1 MSMFKKVLMTFGLLL
16 VTSVVAI
23 GQGTLKGVV
32 VNAKTNE
39 PEAFVNVQALQNGEM
54 IRGDA
59 TNFNGEFTIKPLSAG
74 VYDIKVSAVGFA
86 ETEVKGITV
95 KASGSTYAD
104 TIKLQDKTQQLK
116 VVVVT
121 GTKDPLI
128 SKGTPEG
135 GKIFTAK
142 DLERMPGSSIES
154 AVATV
159 AGVAYSDG
167 GVGTAR
173 GQDEGMATYVGVMRK
188 KSGVYVPKE
197 AIADIQV
204 ILSGTPARYG
214 EAIGGAQVITLKP
227 PANKF
232 NGMVRYETY
241 LDYRYFNDLTFYL
254 TGPLYK
260 RPAKGDKAEKTIVGF
275 RLTGVLRYTFDQYYR
290 RNGYLYQIVNDD
302 VRERI
307 ENEPI
312 IYDPLTGAVNY
323 SGEYLRKDDFHT
335 IKYKGGM
342 PAYRAY
348 VEGGID
354 IRFSDYATLQISA
367 DYMFNRSSETSV
379 GLFPLNLGTH
389 GTYDYQ
395 NFSIMA
401 DFTQRFPDKKKASGD
416 ATRPGTDKTAF
427 VTNVMYNIS
436 GMFNRVWTKSYNQ
449 DFGDDVFKYGHIGT
463 FETRRMRTYQTGTFN
478 FNGVDQVARIQ
489 TNWMDTAVIFTPS
502 PYNPM
507 MARYTSQLYG
517 MDAIRSSL
525 INFNNIQMYNG
536 LINGQSPSSIYSLI
550 NNVGT
555 PYSSYGKSLVDNVYV
570 QARVS
575 ADLGTGS
582 SKHAIELGFQYDQ
595 STSYSYSLAPNSL
608 WTIMRQSANAH
619 ITQLDLDNP
628 IVDQSGQYLTINYD
642 RKYDEASQTYF
653 DRAMR
658 AKLGLPVNSTD
669 WLDVDMYDPNWF
681 SLDMLSPDEMFND
694 GNAIVSYYGFDH
706 RGNRVRGKQS
716 LDDFFNSPDRKL
728 GAFSPIYMA
737 GYIQDQFEFQDLI
750 FNVGVRVDR
759 YDGNQMVLKD
769 PYLLYESYTVGE
781 LGGVNYAGTIP
792 SGAGDDWVVYVDD
805 PSSSTPTITGFRNGA
820 TWYTADGVETA
831 DPSDVKGA
839 AGRPTP
845 FRKPDAQASYQ
856 RNTPS
861 VGAFK
866 DYDPQIVA
874 MPRIAFSFPVSD
886 KSIFKASYDI
896 ICNRPSSGWQANYL
910 GYLYMTQIS
919 SISNPNLKPEKIT
932 NYELGLQQLLTE
944 NSAITLTA
952 YYKETRNLI
961 QLVQYAGAD
970 PNPNYYSYDNLDFK
984 TVKGV
989 SLSYDLRATNNIR
1002 INANYTLQYA
1012 EGTGLPSTTMQ
1023 ELIKEGYSTLK
1034 LLNPIWDDRR
1044 HELKVNLDYRFGEK
1058 EGWSI
1063 DRKTKDEQ
1071 GNDRVKKLYPFQN
1084 FGINLIAVAQS
1095 GRPYTRRYSNTQST
1109 IVGSYNGARL
1119 PWGFYFDIKVDKH
1132 WPIKVKKRTTNL
1144 VLAVTVTNVFN
1155 IKNVTD
1161 VYPVTGNPED
1171 NGYLTDPET
1180 QTLIESYLDSQS
1192 YRDLYMIALSNGNY
1206 NYSRPRLIKV
1216 GLTYQF

>member
-16 VTSVVAI
+16 VTSVVAF
-23 GQGTLKGVV
+23 GQGTLRGVV
-32 VNAKTNE
+32 VNAKNNE
-39 PEAFVNVQALQNGEM
+39 PEPFVNVKALQNGEM
-54 IRGDA
+54 IRGVACDI
-59 TNFNGEFTIKPLSAG
+59 NGEFIIRSLPAG
-74 VYDIKVSAVGFA
+74 SYDVEFSSTGFA
-86 ETEVKGITV
+86 KLTVNGVNV
-95 KASGSTYAD
+95 KASGSTYMD
-104 TIKLQDKTQQLK
+104 TVKMSSSTEVLK
-116 VVVVT
+116 PIVVS
-121 GTKDPLI
+121 GTRNPLI
-128 SKGTPEG
+128 EKGTPEG
-135 GKIFTAK
+135 GQRFSPK

-159 AGVAYSDG
+159 AGVGYSDG
-167 GVGTAR
+167 GAGSMR
-173 GQDEGMATYVGVMRK
+173 GQDEGMATYVNGMRK

-197 AIADIQV
+197 AIADLQV

-214 EAIGGAQVITLKP
+214 EAIGGAQVMTLKP
-227 PANKF
+227 PANRF

-241 LDYRYFNDLTFYL
+241 LDYRFFNDLTFYL
-254 TGPLYK
+254 TGPIYK
-260 RPAKGDKAEKTIVGF
+260 RKATENKAEKTIVGF
-275 RLTGVLRYTFDQYYR
+275 RLTGSLRYQFDQYYR
-290 RNGYLYQIVNDD
+290 RNGYLYQIVKDD

-323 SGEYLRKDDFHT
+323 AGEYLRKDDFHT
-335 IKYKGGM
+335 IKYKAGM
-342 PAYRAY
+342 PTYRAY
-348 VEGGID
+348 VEGGLNV
-354 IRFSDYATLQISA
+354 RFSDYATLEVAA
-367 DYMFNRSSETSV
+367 DYMFNRQSLTGV
-379 GLFPLNLGTH
+379 GYFPLNLGTH

-401 DFTQRFPDKKKASGD
+401 DFTQRFPDKKPADGD
-416 ATRPGTDKTAF
+416 ATKPGTQKTSF
-427 VTNVMYNIS
+427 ITNVMYNIS
-436 GMFNRVWTKSYNQ
+436 GMFNRVWTRTYNQ

-463 FETRRMRTYQTGTFN
+463 FETRKTRTYSIGNFN
-478 FNGVDQVARIQ
+478 LNGVDQVARIQ
-489 TNWMDTAVIFTPS
+489 SNWMDTAVIFTPS

-517 MDAIRSSL
+517 MDAINRSL

-536 LINGQSPSSIYSLI
+536 LINGQTPSSIYSLI

-555 PYSSYGKSLVDNVYV
+555 PYSSYSKSLTDFVYV
-570 QARVS
+570 QAKVS
-575 ADLGTGS
+575 ASIG
-582 SKHAIELGFQYDQ
+582 KHNLELGFQYDQ
-595 STSYSYSLAPNSL
+595 STSYSYSLAPISL

-619 ITQLDLDNP
+619 ISQLDLDNP

-642 RKYDEASQTYF
+642 RKYDEASQTFF

-694 GNAIVSYYGFDH
+694 GNAIVSYYGYDH
-706 RGNRVRGKQS
+706 IGNRVRGKQS
-716 LDDFFNSPDRKL
+716 LESFFNSKDRKL

-750 FNVGVRVDR
+750 FNIGVRVDR
-759 YDGNQMVLKD
+759 FDGNQMVLKD
-769 PYLLYESYTVGE
+769 PYMLYESYTVGE
-781 LGGVNYAGTIP
+781 LGGVTYSGQIP
-792 SGAGDDWVVYVDD
+792 SGVGDDWVVYVDD
-805 PSSSTPTITGFRNGA
+805 PSSSNPTITGFRNGS
-820 TWYTADGVETA
+820 TWYTADGVETS
-831 DPSDVKGA
+831 DPYDVKGA

-856 RNTPS
+856 KNTPS
-861 VGAFK
+861 VSAFD
-866 DYDPQIVA
+866 DYEPQIVA

-910 GYLYMTQIS
+910 GYLYMTQLT

-932 NYELGLQQLLTE
+932 NYELGLQQLLTD
-944 NSAITLTA
+944 NSAITITA

-984 TVKGV
+984 TVKGI
-989 SLSYDLRATNNIR
+989 SLSYDMRATNRVR

-1012 EGTGLPSTTMQ
+1012 EGTGLPNTTMQ

-1044 HELKVNLDYRFGEK
+1044 HELKLNLDYRFDKADGPK
-1058 EGWSI
+1058 I
-1063 DRKTKDEQ
+1063 TRQTKDAQ
-1071 GNDRVKKLYPFQN
+1071 GNDRVKTLYPLQN
-1084 FGINLIAVAQS
+1084 FGINMIAVAQS
-1095 GRPYTRRYSNTQST
+1095 GRPYTRRYSNMQNT

-1119 PWGFYFDIKVDKH
+1119 PWGFYFDFVVDKH
-1132 WPIKVKKRTTNL
+1132 WPIKVGKRDTKL

-1155 IKNVTD
+1155 IKNVTG
-1161 VYPVTGNPED
+1161 VYAVTGNPED

-1180 QTLIESYLDSQS
+1180 QTLIDSYLDPLS
-1192 YRDLYMIALSNGNY
+1192 YRDLYSIALSNNNY

>member
-16 VTSVVAI
+16 VTSVVAF
-23 GQGTLKGVV
+23 GQGTLRGVI

-39 PEAFVNVQALQNGEM
+39 PEPFVNVVAKQNNEQ
-54 IRGDA
+54 RGGAA
-59 TNFNGEFTIKPLSAG
+59 TNMNGEFAIKPLSAG
-74 VYDIKVSAVGFA
+74 TYDIEVSAMGFTPVRL
-86 ETEVKGITV
+86 EGINV
-95 KASGSTYAD
+95 KASGSSYAD
-104 TIKLQDKTQQLK
+104 TIKLEPTAKVLTTVVVKTQK
-116 VVVVT
+116 V
-121 GTKDPLI
+121 PLI
-128 SKGTPEG
+128 DKGSPEG
-135 GKIFTAK
+135 GQRMSSK

-159 AGVAYSDG
+159 PGVGYSDG

-173 GQDEGMATYVGVMRK
+173 GQEEGMATYVGGMRK

-197 AIADIQV
+197 AIAEIQV

-254 TGPLYK
+254 TGPILK
-260 RPAKGDKAEKTIVGF
+260 SKKAEKTLVGF
-275 RLTGVLRYTFDQYYR
+275 RLTGVLRYQFDQYYR
-290 RNGYLYQIVNDD
+290 RNGYLYQIVKDD
-302 VRERI
+302 VREQI
-307 ENEPI
+307 ENQPI
-312 IYDPLTGAVNY
+312 VYDPITGAVNY
-323 SGEYLRKDDFHT
+323 TGEYLRASDFRT

-348 VEGGID
+348 VEGGLD

-367 DYMFNRSSETSV
+367 DYMFNRSAQTGV
-379 GLFPLNLGTH
+379 AYFPLNLGTH

-401 DFTQRFPDKKKASGD
+401 DFTQRFPDKKPASGD
-416 ATRPGTDKTAF
+416 ATMPGSEKSALITK
-427 VTNVMYNIS
+427 VMYNIS
-436 GMFNRVWTKSYNQ
+436 GMFNRVWTRTYNQ
-449 DFGDDVFKYGHIGT
+449 DFGDDVFKYGHVGT
-463 FETRRMRTYQTGTFN
+463 FETRRMRTFTYGMFN
-478 FNGVDQVARIQ
+478 VDGVDQVARIQ
-489 TNWMDTAVIFTPS
+489 ANWMDTAVIFTPS

-507 MARYTSQLYG
+507 LARYTSQLYG
-517 MDAIRSSL
+517 MSAIRGSL
-525 INFNNIQMYNG
+525 INFNNIEYYNG
-536 LINGQSPSSIYSLI
+536 LLNGQTPSSIYGLI
-550 NNVGT
+550 YNVGT
-555 PYSSYGKSLVDNVYV
+555 PYTSYGKSLTDYIYV
-570 QARVS
+570 QAKVS
-575 ADLGTGS
+575 ADIKGHSL
-582 SKHAIELGFQYDQ
+582 EMGFQYDQ
-595 STSYSYSLAPNSL
+595 STSYSYSLAPVSL

-619 ITQLDLDNP
+619 ISQLDLNNP
-628 IVDQSGQYLTINYD
+628 IIDQSGQYVTVTYD
-642 RKYDEASQTYF
+642 RLYDASSQTYF

-658 AKLGLPVNSTD
+658 AKLGLPVNSTE

-681 SLDMLSPDEMFND
+681 SLDMISADEMFND
-694 GNAIVSYYGFDH
+694 GNSIVSYYGYDH
-706 RGNRVRGKQS
+706 RGNRIRGKQS
-716 LDDFFNSPDRKL
+716 LESFFNSPDRKL

-759 YDGNQMVLKD
+759 FDGNQMVLKD

-781 LGGVNYAGTIP
+781 LGGVNYDGIIP

-805 PSSSTPTITGFRNGA
+805 PTSSTPKITGFRSGS

-831 DPSDVKGA
+831 DPYDVKGS

-856 RNTPS
+856 NNTPS
-861 VGAFK
+861 VKAFD
-866 DYDPQIVA
+866 DYKPQIVA

-886 KSIFKASYDI
+886 RSLFKASYDI

-910 GYLYMTQIS
+910 GYLYMTQLS

-932 NYELGLQQLLTE
+932 NYELGFQQMLTD
-944 NSAITLTA
+944 NSAITITA

-961 QLVQYAGAD
+961 QYIQYAGAD
-970 PNPNYYSYDNLDFK
+970 PNPNYYSVDNLDFK

-989 SLSYDLRATNNIR
+989 SIAYDLRATNNIR

-1012 EGTGLPSTTMQ
+1012 EGTGLPQTTMQ

-1044 HELKVNLDYRFGEK
+1044 HELKVNLDYRFGAN
-1058 EGWSI
+1058 EGPKI
-1063 DRKTKDEQ
+1063 ARTTKDQ
-1071 GNDRVKKLYPFQN
+1071 NGNERVKNLYPLQN
-1084 FGINLIAVAQS
+1084 FGVNIIAVAQS
-1095 GRPYTRRYSNTQST
+1095 GRPYTRRLSNTQNT

-1119 PWGFYFDIKVDKH
+1119 PWGFYFDFVVDKH
-1132 WPIKVKKRTTNL
+1132 WPIKVNKKTTNL

-1155 IKNVTD
+1155 IKNVTS
-1161 VYPVTGNPED
+1161 VFAVTGNPED

-1180 QTLIESYLDSQS
+1180 QTLIDSYLDPLS
-1192 YRDLYMIALSNGNY
+1192 YRDMYSIVLSNNNY

>member
-1 MSMFKKVLMTFGLLL
+1 MSMLKKVLMTFGLLL
-16 VTSVVAI
+16 VTSVVAF
-23 GQGTLKGVV
+23 GQGTLRGVV
-32 VNAKTNE
+32 VNSKTNQPE
-39 PEAFVNVQALQNGEM
+39 PFINVQAKQNGEM
-54 IRGDA
+54 KGGAA
-59 TNFNGEFTIKPLSAG
+59 TDFNGIFIIKPLAAG
-74 VYDIKVSAVGFA
+74 VYDLEASGVGFA
-86 ETEVKGITV
+86 SVKIVGINV

-104 TIKLQDKTQQLK
+104 TIKMSDKSEVLIE
-116 VVVVT
+116 VVV
-121 GTKDPLI
+121 
-128 SKGTPEG
+128 KGTRDKLIDKGSPEG
-135 GKIFTAK
+135 GKRITGK

-159 AGVAYSDG
+159 AGVGYSDG

-173 GQDEGMATYVGVMRK
+173 GQDEGMATYVGGMRK

-254 TGPLYK
+254 TGPILK
-260 RPAKGDKAEKTIVGF
+260 SKATENKAEKTIVGF
-275 RLTGVLRYTFDQYYR
+275 RLTGVLRYQFDQYYR
-290 RNGYLYQIVNDD
+290 RNGYLYQIVRDD

-307 ENEPI
+307 ENEPVLF
-312 IYDPLTGAVNY
+312 DPLTGAVNY
-323 SGEYLRKDDFHT
+323 AGEYLRASDFQT

-348 VEGGID
+348 VEGGLD

-367 DYMFNRSSETSV
+367 DYMFNRSASTGV
-379 GLFPLNLGTH
+379 GYFPLNLGTH
-389 GTYDYQ
+389 GTSDYQ

-401 DFTQRFPDKKKASGD
+401 DFTQRFPDKKPASGD
-416 ATRPGTDKTAF
+416 ATKPGSEKTSLI
-427 VTNVMYNIS
+427 TNVMYNIS
-436 GMFNRVWTKSYNQ
+436 GMFNRVWTKSYDQ
-449 DFGDDVFKYGHIGT
+449 EFGDDVFKYGHVGT
-463 FETRRMRTYQTGTFN
+463 FETKKTRTYSIGTFN
-478 FNGVDQVARIQ
+478 LNGVDQVARIQ
-489 TNWMDTAVIFTPS
+489 SNWMDTAVIFTPS
-502 PYNPM
+502 PYNPL

-536 LINGQSPSSIYSLI
+536 LINGQTPSSIYSLI
-550 NNVGT
+550 ANVGT
-555 PYSSYGKSLVDNVYV
+555 PYGSYGKSLADYVYV
-570 QARVS
+570 QAKVS

-595 STSYSYSLAPNSL
+595 QTSYSYSLAPISL

-642 RKYDEASQTYF
+642 RKYDEASQTFF

-681 SLDMLSPDEMFND
+681 SLDMLSPDELFND
-694 GNAIVSYYGFDH
+694 GNAIVSYYGYDH
-706 RGNRVRGKQS
+706 MGNRIRGKQS
-716 LDDFFNSPDRKL
+716 LESFFNSSERKL

-737 GYIQDQFEFQDLI
+737 GYIQDQFEFEDLI

-759 YDGNQMVLKD
+759 FDGNQMVLKD

-781 LGGVNYAGTIP
+781 LGGVNYAGIIP
-792 SGAGDDWVVYVDD
+792 EGVGDDWVVYVDD
-805 PSSSTPTITGFRNGA
+805 PASSTPTITGFRNGS
-820 TWYTADGVETA
+820 TWYTADGVETS
-831 DPSDVKGA
+831 DPYDVKGA

-856 RNTPS
+856 KNTPS
-861 VGAFK
+861 ISAFK

-896 ICNRPSSGWQANYL
+896 ICNRPSSNWQANYL

-919 SISNPNLKPEKIT
+919 AISNPNLKPEKIT
-932 NYELGLQQLLTE
+932 NYELGFQQLLTE
-944 NSAITLTA
+944 NSAITITA

-984 TVKGV
+984 TVKGI
-989 SLSYDLRATNNIR
+989 SLAYDMRATNNVR
-1002 INANYTLQYA
+1002 LTANYTLQYA
-1012 EGTGLPSTTMQ
+1012 EGTGLPGTTMQ

-1044 HELKVNLDYRFGEK
+1044 HELKVNLDYRFGPK
-1058 EGWSI
+1058 EGFPI
-1063 DRKTKDEQ
+1063 TRTTKDKD
-1071 GNDRVKKLYPFQN
+1071 GNDRVKKLYPLQN
-1084 FGINLIAVAQS
+1084 FGVNLIAVAQS
-1095 GRPYTRRYSNTQST
+1095 GRPYTRRYSNMQST

-1119 PWGFYFDIKVDKH
+1119 PWGFYFDFVVDKY

-1155 IKNVTD
+1155 IKNVTG
-1161 VYPVTGNPED
+1161 VYAVTGNPED

-1180 QTLIESYLDSQS
+1180 QTLIDSYLDPDSF
-1192 YRDLYMIALSNGNY
+1192 RDLYAIYLSNNNY

>member
-16 VTSVVAI
+16 VTSVVAF
-23 GQGTLKGVV
+23 GQGALRGVV
-32 VNAKTNE
+32 VNSKTNE
-39 PEAFVNVQALQNGEM
+39 PEPFVNVVAKQNGEM
-54 IRGDA
+54 RGGA
-59 TNFNGEFTIKPLSAG
+59 RSNMNGEFNIKPLSAG
-74 VYDIKVSAVGFA
+74 VYDIEATIVGFA
-86 ETEVKGITV
+86 DFKIEGVTV
-95 KASGSTYAD
+95 KASGTTYID
-104 TIKLQDKTQQLK
+104 TIKLRDKTQELVA
-116 VVVVT
+116 VVVKA
-121 GTKDPLI
+121 TKDPLI
-128 SKGTPEG
+128 DKGNPEG
-135 GKIFTAK
+135 GKRITAK
-142 DLERMPGSSIES
+142 DLERMPGNSIES

-159 AGVAYSDG
+159 AGVGYSDG

-173 GQDEGMATYVGVMRK
+173 GQDESMATYVGGMRK

-241 LDYRYFNDLTFYL
+241 LDYRFYNDLTFYL
-254 TGPLYK
+254 TGPILK
-260 RPAKGDKAEKTIVGF
+260 SKATATKAEKTLVGF
-275 RLTGVLRYTFDQYYR
+275 RLTGVLRYQFDQYYR
-290 RNGYLYQIVNDD
+290 RNGYLYQIVKDD

-312 IYDPLTGAVNY
+312 VYDPLTGAVNY
-323 SGEYLRKDDFHT
+323 SGEYLRASDFET
-335 IKYKGGM
+335 VKYKGGM
-342 PAYRAY
+342 PTYRAY
-348 VEGGID
+348 VEGGLD

-367 DYMFNRSSETSV
+367 DYMFNRQALTGVSY
-379 GLFPLNLGTH
+379 FPLNLGTH

-401 DFTQRFPDKKKASGD
+401 DFTQRFPDKKPASGD
-416 ATRPGTDKTAF
+416 ASMPSTDKTAF
-427 VTNVMYNIS
+427 VTHVMYNIS
-436 GMFNRVWTKSYNQ
+436 GMFNRVWTRTYNQ

-463 FETRRMRTYQTGTFN
+463 FETRRTRTFTTGTFN
-478 FNGVDQVARIQ
+478 LNGVDQVARIQ

-517 MDAIRSSL
+517 MSSISSSL
-525 INFNNIQMYNG
+525 INFNNIQLYNG
-536 LINGQSPSSIYSLI
+536 LINGQTPSSIYSLI
-550 NNVGT
+550 ANVGT
-555 PYSSYGKSLVDNVYV
+555 PYSSYSKSLVDYVYV
-570 QARVS
+570 QAKVS
-575 ADLGTGS
+575 ADLGSGS
-582 SKHAIELGFQYDQ
+582 NKHAIELGFQYDQ
-595 STSYSYSLAPNSL
+595 STSYSYSLAPISL

-619 ITQLDLDNP
+619 ISQLDLDNP
-628 IVDQSGQYLTINYD
+628 IVDQSGQYLTITYD

-694 GNAIVSYYGFDH
+694 GNSIVSYFGYDH
-706 RGNRVRGKQS
+706 RGNRIRGKQS
-716 LDDFFNSPDRKL
+716 LESFFNSSERKL

-750 FNVGVRVDR
+750 FNIGVRVDR
-759 YDGNQMVLKD
+759 FDGNQMVLKD

-781 LGGVNYAGTIP
+781 LSGVTYTGTIP
-792 SGAGDDWVVYVDD
+792 AGASDDWVVYVDD
-805 PSSSTPTITGFRNGA
+805 PASSNPTITGFRNGS
-820 TWYTADGVETA
+820 TWYTADGVETS
-831 DPSDVKGA
+831 DPSDVKGS

-861 VGAFK
+861 IGAFE
-866 DYDPQIVA
+866 DYEPQIVA

-896 ICNRPSSGWQANYL
+896 ICNRPSSNWQANYL

-919 SISNPNLKPEKIT
+919 SITNPNLKPEKIT

-944 NSAITLTA
+944 NSAITITA

-1044 HELKVNLDYRFGEK
+1044 HELKVNLDYRFGDK
-1058 EGWSI
+1058 EGPKI
-1063 DRKTKDEQ
+1063 ARKTKDEQ
-1071 GNDRVKKLYPFQN
+1071 GNARVKNLFPLQN
-1084 FGINLIAVAQS
+1084 FGVNLIAVAQS

-1119 PWGFYFDIKVDKH
+1119 PWGFYFDVVVDKH
-1132 WPIKVKKRTTNL
+1132 WPIKVKKRNTNL
-1144 VLAVTVTNVFN
+1144 VLAVTITNLFN
-1155 IKNVTD
+1155 IKNVTG
-1161 VYPVTGNPED
+1161 VFSVTGNPED

-1180 QTLIESYLDSQS
+1180 QTLIESYLDPQS

>member
-1 MSMFKKVLMTFGLLL
+1 M
-16 VTSVVAI
+16 
-23 GQGTLKGVV
+23 
-32 VNAKTNE
+32 
-39 PEAFVNVQALQNGEM
+39 
-54 IRGDA
+54 
-59 TNFNGEFTIKPLSAG
+59 
-74 VYDIKVSAVGFA
+74 
-86 ETEVKGITV
+86 
-95 KASGSTYAD
+95 
-104 TIKLQDKTQQLK
+104 
-116 VVVVT
+116 
-121 GTKDPLI
+121 
-128 SKGTPEG
+128 
-135 GKIFTAK
+135 
-142 DLERMPGSSIES
+142 
-154 AVATV
+154 
-159 AGVAYSDG
+159 
-167 GVGTAR
+167 
-173 GQDEGMATYVGVMRK
+173 
-188 KSGVYVPKE
+188 
-197 AIADIQV
+197 
-204 ILSGTPARYG
+204 
-214 EAIGGAQVITLKP
+214 
-227 PANKF
+227 
-232 NGMVRYETY
+232 
-241 LDYRYFNDLTFYL
+241 
-254 TGPLYK
+254 
-260 RPAKGDKAEKTIVGF
+260 
-275 RLTGVLRYTFDQYYR
+275 LRYTFDQYYR

-323 SGEYLRKDDFHT
+323 AGEYLRKDDFHT

-555 PYSSYGKSLVDNVYV
+555 PYSSYSKSLVDYVYV
-570 QARVS
+570 QAKVS

-759 YDGNQMVLKD
+759 FDGNQMVLKD

-792 SGAGDDWVVYVDD
+792 SGVGDDWVVYVDD

-932 NYELGLQQLLTE
+932 NYELGLQQLLTD

-1119 PWGFYFDIKVDKH
+1119 PWGFYFDFVVDKH

-1155 IKNVTD
+1155 IKNVTG
-1161 VYPVTGNPED
+1161 VYAVTGNPED